1 MDKPDLMADELHAHQ
16 HDLLELFEEQSF
28 LEKWR
33 RVLRGLKLSK
43 DSGEYKWAKLQMI
56 RLSAPLA
63 AVVVPCLAIVSFMF
77 LGGMG
82 PPPPPPVEVQIV
94 EIEEP
99 PDLDD
104 LDEEILDQE
113 IEPPEPIDM
122 EFSPEIAMETDAP
135 VPTPDTDMSHQV
147 SEISAVSIVK
157 SPIIMRGI
165 IGNRSAGMRGS
176 ALAEFGGNKETET
189 AVLRAL
195 RWLQKVQEPD
205 GSWKNNRV
213 AMTAL
218 ALLAYLA
225 HGETP
230 ASEEFGNTV
239 LKAIQYL
246 VTQSKTDGH
255 FGGNY
260 EIPIATYAV
269 CEAYA
274 LTKVPALKEV
284 AEKNIEYIING
295 QHETGG
301 WDYSC
306 KQSERDDTSYM
317 GWCAQAL
324 KAAKMAGIKHPKLNE
339 AMQLSVKGFQKNAH
353 PEGGFGYTSP
363 GQGGLTGIGVLCM
376 QLLGAANEPEARKGL
391 AWVEQNIT
399 MNWEEPYG
407 SSPVYYWYY
416 ITQAK
421 FHHGGSVWTKWNR
434 DFTKALID
442 NQIVEEGMG
451 VDGKDIGYWDSP
463 SEHEHHDGRVM
474 DTCLCALQLEVYYR
488 YLPTYKPPQAERQE
502 KDVAG
507 DNDIEIDIRI

>member
-1 MDKPDLMADELHAHQ
+1 MDEPTIDDLHAHQ
-16 HDLLELFEEQSF
+16 HSLVDMFEELSF

-33 RVLRGLKLSK
+33 RVLKGLKAPRN
-43 DSGEYKWAKLQMI
+43 SGEAKWARLQLL

-63 AVVVPCLAIVSFMF
+63 AILVPGILIVCMMF
-77 LGGMG
+77 LGAMG

-94 EIEEP
+94 EVEELP
-99 PDLDD
+99 ELDEI
-104 LDEEILDQE
+104 DEEILDQD

-122 EFSPEIAMETDAP
+122 EFTPDIAMQTDVP
-135 VPTPDTDMSHQV
+135 IPTPVTDMSPQV
-147 SEISAVSIVK
+147 SEISAVAIVK

-176 ALAEFGGNKETET
+176 ALAEFGGNKETES
-189 AVLRAL
+189 AVLNAL
-195 RWLQKVQEPD
+195 RWLQKTQEANGAWP
-205 GSWKNNRV
+205 NNRV

-218 ALLAYLA
+218 ALLTFLA

-230 ASEEFGNTV
+230 ASEEFGPTV

-246 VTQSKTDGH
+246 VSASNQGGH

-295 QHETGG
+295 QHESGG

-324 KAAKMAGIKHPKLNE
+324 KAAKMAGLKHPKLEE
-339 AMQLSVKGFQKNAH
+339 AMHLAVKGFQKNAH
-353 PEGGFGYTSP
+353 PEGGFGYCNP
-363 GQGGLTGIGVLCM
+363 GQGGLTGVGVLCM

-391 AWVEQNIT
+391 AWIEQNIT
-399 MNWEEPYG
+399 MDWEQPYG
-407 SSPVYYWYY
+407 ASPIYYWYY

-421 FHHGGSVWTKWNR
+421 FHHGGSVWKKWNR
-434 DFTKALID
+434 EFTDMLTM
-442 NQIVEEGMG
+442 NQTVEEGAG
-451 VDGKDIGYWDSP
+451 LDGKDIGYWDTP
-463 SEHEHHDGRVM
+463 SDHEHHDGRVM

-488 YLPTYKPPQAERQE
+488 YLPTYKPPEVAREE
-502 KDVAG
+502 KSTAG
-507 DNDIEIDIRI
+507 EKDIEIDIRI